1 MNITSIRDT
10 LASLYKNKEFIK
22 VNESITVEI
31 IGASF
36 IANKDSI
43 FGMANEDYIDRELE
57 WYRSESRNVNDIKG
71 KVPKIWEI
79 VSSPEGEINS
89 NYGYLIFNEDNY
101 KQYDSVLNT
110 LKKDPNSRRAIMI
123 YTNPTMHAQ
132 FNREGMTDF
141 VCTNTVQYVIRKNKL
156 SAIVQMRSNDAW
168 AGYRNDYAWQKYV
181 LVKLAADL
189 DCEVGDIHWNA
200 GSLHIYSNQFY
211 LLDHYLKTGEHNIS
225 KKEYN
230 NLATSV

>member
-36 IANKDSI
+36 IANEDSI

-79 VSSPEGEINS
+79 VSSPEG
-89 NYGYLIFNEDNY
+89 
-101 KQYDSVLNT
+101 
-110 LKKDPNSRRAIMI
+110 
-123 YTNPTMHAQ
+123 
-132 FNREGMTDF
+132 
-141 VCTNTVQYVIRKNKL
+141 
-156 SAIVQMRSNDAW
+156 
-168 AGYRNDYAWQKYV
+168 RN
-181 LVKLAADL
+181 
-189 DCEVGDIHWNA
+189 
-200 GSLHIYSNQFY
+200 
-211 LLDHYLKTGEHNIS
+211 
-225 KKEYN
+225 
-230 NLATSV
+230 